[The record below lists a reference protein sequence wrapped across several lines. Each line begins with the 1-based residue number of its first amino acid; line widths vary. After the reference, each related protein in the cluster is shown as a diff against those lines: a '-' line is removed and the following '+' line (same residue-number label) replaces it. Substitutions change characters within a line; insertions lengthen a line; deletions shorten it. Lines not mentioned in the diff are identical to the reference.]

1 MPLLTILGGGG
12 GSDVI
17 IPGKKPM
24 LDTGQNVGPI
34 VRAEGLLR
42 GIPAEFGG
50 KVQGQPGAGRSKPL
64 FDLKV
69 IVPPG
74 DSGRCRIPGPE
85 GLLDLRQADDVHKI
99 GGDAPPVLGT
109 SPRPG
114 TCAGSLFLRRLP
126 LQARH
131 AGKIQVVSTRGLCT
145 SLRTRLRS

>member
-1 MPLLTILGGGG
+1 
-12 GSDVI
+12 
-17 IPGKKPM
+17 M
-24 LDTGQNVGPI
+24 LDTGQHVGAI

-85 GLLDLRQADDVHKI
+85 RPLDLRQADDVHKI
-99 GGDAPPVLGT
+99 GGDAPPVLGN
-109 SPRPG
+109 SPVRARAPG
-114 TCAGSLFLRRLP
+114 RCSFVVYRSKPAM
-126 LQARH
+126 QARFKSSVH
-131 AGKIQVVSTRGLCT
+131 GVCVPVCGPD
-145 SLRTRLRS
+145 